1 VSVCGNCGS
10 SLEGSPRFCPVCGKE
25 TEKRSDT
32 AASVDPYVGAL
43 FAEKF
48 RVDKLLG
55 EGGMGR
61 VYRATQLSLDKVI
74 CLKVLRRELAGDPET
89 QARFQREA
97 KAASR
102 LNHPH
107 SIQIIDF
114 GTGEGGALYIAM
126 EMVTGQDL
134 QQLMQ
139 NQFPLSEDRIRHI
152 MSQVLDAL
160 SEAHAQKIIH
170 RDLKPENIMVGQFR
184 AEPDFV
190 KVLDFGIAQIQ
201 DGSANKLTKAGL
213 VCGTPEYMSPEQAR
227 GEELDARS
235 DLYSAGIILYQMA
248 VGKLPFTA
256 TTPMGFVSKHLV
268 EVPRP
273 AHEARPEVSVAL
285 SNFIARA
292 LSKDRKDRPAS
303 ALAMRDE
310 LISTGGAK
318 AATPGGVKPA
328 AAGKPMPLGPAAQAP
343 ASRAS
348 RNGIWIA
355 AAVAVFGAA
364 GLVAW
369 ELRPPAHGQALKPAT
384 PGSTPTSPS
393 PQAPPAAP
401 TAEQAAAYKRYM
413 ASGKEALQAQKYD
426 DARKAFERA
435 IYNDPSHP
443 EPLKLIGQLYQ
454 MSGDNK
460 LAAEHFKLY
469 VNFVPTPP
477 DADNIKKLIARLP
490 Q

>member
-1 VSVCGNCGS
+1 MSVCGNCGS

-43 FAEKF
+43 FAQKF

-102 LNHPH
+102 LNHPN

-114 GTGEGGALYIAM
+114 GAGEGGALYIAM
-126 EMVTGQDL
+126 EMVTGHDL

-139 NQFPLSEDRIRHI
+139 NQFPFSEDRIRHI

-170 RDLKPENIMVGQFR
+170 RDLKPENIMIGKFR
-184 AEPDFV
+184 ADPDFV

-248 VGKLPFTA
+248 VGKLPFQA
-256 TTPMGFVSKHLV
+256 DTPMGFVSKHLV
-268 EVPRP
+268 ETPKP
-273 AHEARPEVSVAL
+273 AHEVRPEVSVEL
-285 SNFIARA
+285 SNLIARA
-292 LSKDRKDRPAS
+292 LSKDRKDRPLT

-310 LISTGGAK
+310 LLATAGPK
-318 AATPGGVKPA
+318 AATPAGVKPQPGAGKPVTPGPAAASRAAPRRGAWVAIAFAAFA
-328 AAGKPMPLGPAAQAP
+328 AAGLAAWQ
-343 ASRAS
+343 
-348 RNGIWIA
+348 
-355 AAVAVFGAA
+355 
-364 GLVAW
+364 
-369 ELRPPAHGQALKPAT
+369 LRPVPHGDPQGKPAPTGSAAPVPTQQPPPGPAT
-384 PGSTPTSPS
+384 P
-393 PQAPPAAP
+393 
-401 TAEQAAAYKRYM
+401 EQAAAYKRYM
-413 ASGKEALQAQKYD
+413 KEGKEAFDKQDFDGALDKFSRAHLADLSQADPYYRMGLVYKIQGDKTSAAKYWQFYVD
-426 DARKAFERA
+426 FFPRPPNAAAVSKAIAE
-435 IYNDPSHP
+435 
-443 EPLKLIGQLYQ
+443 LK
-454 MSGDNK
+454 
-460 LAAEHFKLY
+460 
-469 VNFVPTPP
+469 
-477 DADNIKKLIARLP
+477 
-490 Q
+490 

>member
-1 VSVCGNCGS
+1 VSVCGNCGT
-10 SLEGSPRFCPVCGKE
+10 SLEGAPRFCPVCGKE

-43 FAEKF
+43 FAQKF

-89 QARFQREA
+89 QARFEREA

-114 GTGEGGALYIAM
+114 GTAENGALYIAM

-134 QQLMQ
+134 QQVMQ

-170 RDLKPENIMVGQFR
+170 RDLKPENIMVGTFR
-184 AEPDFV
+184 GDHDYV

-248 VGKLPFTA
+248 VGKLPFQA
-256 TTPMGFVSKHLV
+256 ETPMGFVSKHLV
-268 EVPRP
+268 ETPKP
-273 AHEARPEVSVAL
+273 AHDVRPQVSIPL
-285 SNFIARA
+285 SDLIARA
-292 LSKDRKDRPAS
+292 LSKDRKDRPAN
-303 ALAMRDE
+303 AIAMRDE
-310 LISTGGAK
+310 LLATAGAK
-318 AATPGGVKPA
+318 AVTPG
-328 AAGKPMPLGPAAQAP
+328 AGKPA
-343 ASRAS
+343 
-348 RNGIWIA
+348 
-355 AAVAVFGAA
+355 
-364 GLVAW
+364 
-369 ELRPPAHGQALKPAT
+369 KPAT
-384 PGSTPTSPS
+384 PRPGAAQATAPSRKGIWVGVAIGAFAVAGLAAWQLRPPPHVNPGPKPIATNPPVPGPSLPPGPASPEKV
-393 PQAPPAAP
+393 AEYNRYLAA
-401 TAEQAAAYKRYM
+401 
-413 ASGKEALQAQKYD
+413 GKQALQTQSYD
-426 DARKAFERA
+426 DALKAFERA
-435 IYNDPSHP
+435 AYADRSQA
-443 EPLKLIGQLYQ
+443 EPYKQIGLLYQ
-454 MSGDNK
+454 MKGDSQ
-460 LAAEHFKLY
+460 LAAKHFQQY
-469 VNFVPTPP
+469 VDSVPTPP
-477 DADNIKKLIARLP
+477 DAEAIRKMLKRLT